1 MCLGIPGQVESVSGS
16 VATVDFGDVSK
27 QVRLDVV
34 DEPVE
39 PGDYVLNHAGFA
51 IRKIPEDEALA
62 TIETYD
68 ELLSESERRTE
79 LGESPVDG
87 GGDIAA
93 PSTDSDEATFGT
105 PPTDRS
111 EEDR

>member
-1 MCLGIPGQVESVSGS
+1 MCLGIPGQVETVSGR

-51 IRKIPEDEALA
+51 IRKIPDAEALA
-62 TIETYD
+62 TIETY
-68 ELLSESERRTE
+68 ESLLSAEDRRVE
-79 LGESPVDG
+79 LGEDVDAGSEASKSFVGEGPPVDPG
-87 GGDIAA
+87 AETG
-93 PSTDSDEATFGT
+93 
-105 PPTDRS
+105 
-111 EEDR
+111 EDR

>member
-16 VATVDFGDVSK
+16 VATVDFGDVAK

-51 IRKIPEDEALA
+51 IRKIPESEALA

-68 ELLSESERRTE
+68 SLLSASERRAE
-79 LGESPVDG
+79 LGE
-87 GGDIAA
+87 
-93 PSTDSDEATFGT
+93 
-105 PPTDRS
+105 PPIEPG